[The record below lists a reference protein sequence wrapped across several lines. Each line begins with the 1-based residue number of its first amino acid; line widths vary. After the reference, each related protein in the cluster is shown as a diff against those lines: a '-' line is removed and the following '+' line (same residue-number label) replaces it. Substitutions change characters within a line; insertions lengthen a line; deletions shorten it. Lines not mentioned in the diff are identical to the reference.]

1 MARFLTSVRRTPLS
15 ACRATTLVVVLL
27 AWSAVSPELHAQ
39 APEQEQVINLIKKMG
54 GQVQRDP
61 KAPGQPAIGISL
73 RGTNVTDADLEI
85 LKQLKSLQ
93 ILNLSQTAITDAGL
107 KPIESLPNLRNLI
120 LPVSI
125 TDAGLVHVKGLT
137 QLESLNLLDSQ
148 VSDAGLV
155 HLKGLRNLKILLLN
169 GTKVTDAGLREIQ
182 QALPRAR
189 ISR

>member
-1 MARFLTSVRRTPLS
+1 
-15 ACRATTLVVVLL
+15 
-27 AWSAVSPELHAQ
+27 VSPELQVQ
-39 APEQEQVINLIKKMG
+39 APEQEQAINLIKKMG

-73 RGTNVTDADLEI
+73 RGTHVTDADLES

-107 KPIESLPNLRNLI
+107 KPIASLPNLRNLI

-125 TDAGLVHVKGLT
+125 T
-137 QLESLNLLDSQ
+137 
-148 VSDAGLV
+148 DAGLV

-169 GTKVTDAGLREIQ
+169 GTKVTDAGLRDIQ